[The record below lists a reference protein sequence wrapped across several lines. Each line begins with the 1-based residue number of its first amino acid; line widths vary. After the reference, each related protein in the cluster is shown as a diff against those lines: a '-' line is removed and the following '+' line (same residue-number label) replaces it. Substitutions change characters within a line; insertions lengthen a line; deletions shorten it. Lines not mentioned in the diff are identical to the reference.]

1 MIQAIGSSSVKK
13 GRTFAERHLAGGSS
27 QPPPS
32 TAVTTPSTKTRAK
45 GGVLVMEAMWARF
58 FSLTRPLNWAGG
70 DPSCASKTR
79 PWAPGLLDIGIY
91 SLAWAL
97 LMLQDPAT
105 MINTTAGDKTTR
117 QPRVAALQTPAA
129 GIDTAS
135 SAIKKGKRTLCIIQ
149 GTRGYM
155 GVEGFTSVPSSFKE
169 YMSNA
174 DGPGISSKCQ
184 EFQRPGGGFYWEADM
199 VALDIAAGSVES
211 SVMPWTETFRVLE
224 LLGTMRQ

>member
-13 GRTFAERHLAGGSS
+13 GRTFAERHLAAAANSK
-27 QPPPS
+27 PPPS

-58 FSLTRPLNWAGG
+58 FPLTRTLIWAGW
-70 DPSCASKTR
+70 DPSRASKTR

-105 MINTTAGDKTTR
+105 VINTTAGDKTTR
-117 QPRVAALQTPAA
+117 QPKVAALQTLAE
-129 GIDTAS
+129 GIDTVS
-135 SAIKKGKRTLCIIQ
+135 SAIKKGKRAF
-149 GTRGYM
+149 
-155 GVEGFTSVPSSFKE
+155 VEGAPSSFTV
-169 YMSNA
+169 YMENA
-174 DGPGISSKCQ
+174 DGPGISSSKRH
-184 EFQRPGGGFYWEADM
+184 EFKRPGGGFYWETDM
-199 VALDIAAGSVES
+199 VALEIAAGSVES

-224 LLGTMRQ
+224 LLGTMRQQGRAQSPQDSE